1 MAGLMSELL
10 HHKAECCLDG
20 QFIVEIPNGYDA
32 VDQSVR
38 VMAHV
43 HHDEYDLVI
52 MDPEMYPMVA
62 GERNRSEGW
71 EINRSMTRRNE
82 EYERR
87 SHGVANGISMEK
99 IRKEIKKQEKR
110 DGNGFFSTSYARP
123 TITRKPEITELR
135 ASRQRNEL
143 EDTGRR
149 EPRTGCL
156 KNRNSHDSERTRRN
170 HFENRDKRTSISSTG
185 YAGPEVT
192 RRPEIWEPQL
202 SSQNEEPEDVKSRSQ
217 PAEPEEVRSRRQPAG
232 VLKKRDGV
240 DDIRKI
246 RRVLSRKNVHW
257 D

>member
-1 MAGLMSELL
+1 MSELL
-10 HHKAECCLDG
+10 RHKAEYCLDG
-20 QFIVEIPNGYDA
+20 QFIVEIPHGYDA
-32 VDQSVR
+32 VDQAVR

-71 EINRSMTRRNE
+71 EIYRSMTRRNE

-87 SHGVANGISMEK
+87 SHGVKNGISMEK

-110 DGNGFFSTSYARP
+110 DGNGFFPTSYARP
-123 TITRKPEITELR
+123 TITRKPGITELR

-149 EPRTGCL
+149 ESRTGCL
-156 KNRNSHDSERTRRN
+156 KNRNSHNSECTRRNHLN
-170 HFENRDKRTSISSTG
+170 HFENRDKRMSISSTG
-185 YAGPEVT
+185 YASPEVT
-192 RRPEIWEPQL
+192 RRPEMWKPQL

-217 PAEPEEVRSRRQPAG
+217 PAEPEDVRSRRQPAG
-232 VLKKRDGV
+232 VLKKSDGV

-246 RRVLSRKNVHW
+246 WRVLSRKSVHW

>member
-1 MAGLMSELL
+1 MPHRHSRHPHIPQPMPLSYRSHTALDQLESSITSTFLNFQSHSLNCNWCHHPLRQYSKSKHLCHTGQDMAWLMSELL
-10 HHKAECCLDG
+10 RHKAEYCLDG
-20 QFIVEIPNGYDA
+20 QFIVEIPHGYDA
-32 VDQSVR
+32 VDQAVR

-71 EINRSMTRRNE
+71 EIYRSMTRRNE

-87 SHGVANGISMEK
+87 SHGVKNGISMEK

-110 DGNGFFSTSYARP
+110 DGNGYA
-123 TITRKPEITELR
+123 
-135 ASRQRNEL
+135 S
-143 EDTGRR
+143 
-149 EPRTGCL
+149 
-156 KNRNSHDSERTRRN
+156 
-170 HFENRDKRTSISSTG
+170 
-185 YAGPEVT
+185 PEVT
-192 RRPEIWEPQL
+192 RRPEMWKPQI

-217 PAEPEEVRSRRQPAG
+217 PAEPEDVRSRRQPAG
-232 VLKKRDGV
+232 VLKKSDGV

-246 RRVLSRKNVHW
+246 WRVLSRKSVHW